1 MRCMAAL
8 TTHLYIVRHA
18 WAEDQGPGI
27 DDHSRR
33 LTKKG
38 RKRFAAMMKS
48 LCKAGMQVD
57 VVATSPLIRARET
70 AEILA
75 AAFANAPP
83 VEVVDAL
90 APASNWPS
98 LVEWTTQQDAARV
111 AWVGH
116 MPCVGRLVG
125 LMIGDGSAS
134 IRMQKGAVASIRL
147 DDGPGHPGELEWLA
161 TEDIV

>member
-1 MRCMAAL
+1 MPQL

-18 WAEDQGPGI
+18 WAEDSGPGI
-27 DDHSRR
+27 DDHARQ

-38 RKRFAAMMKS
+38 RKRFAAMMKR

-57 VVATSPLIRARET
+57 VIATSPLARAVET
-70 AEILA
+70 AELLA
-75 AAFANAPP
+75 AAFDNAPP

-90 APASNWPS
+90 APASNWPA

-125 LMIGDGSAS
+125 LTIGDGTAS

-161 TEDIV
+161 TDDIV

>member
-1 MRCMAAL
+1 MASMPQL
-8 TTHLYIVRHA
+8 TTHLYIIRHA
-18 WAEDQGPGI
+18 WAEDSGPGI
-27 DDHSRR
+27 DDHARR

-38 RKRFAAMMKS
+38 RKRFAEMVKQLRKS
-48 LCKAGMQVD
+48 GMQLD
-57 VVATSPLIRARET
+57 MIATSPLIRARET

-75 AAFANAPP
+75 AAFDNAPP

-90 APASNWPS
+90 APASNWPA
-98 LVEWTTQQDAARV
+98 LVDWTAQQNAGSV

-161 TEDIV
+161 TDDIV